1 MPVYSETLEL
11 QRVLL
16 NAYPK
21 SSTWSSAVLTLIIY
35 CLLHGH
41 TLPDALQTAKAL
53 LVKQPDH
60 KETLMALEM
69 AIALASS
76 DNSPSGAIRQL
87 GEGWI
92 AEEALAISVYCVLK
106 TDSLED
112 ALVMAVNHDG
122 DSDSTGAI
130 AGNLAGVIYG
140 IQTMPQKWLSG
151 VELQSEIVGMAQKL
165 LKYREIEG
173 A

>member
-1 MPVYSETLEL
+1 MTLWK
-11 QRVLL
+11 
-16 NAYPK
+16 K
-21 SSTWSSAVLTLIIY
+21 SSIPADKSPPSPMVTQAVPGLSAVLTLIIY

-92 AEEALAISVYCVLK
+92 AEEALAIFCVLC
-106 TDSLED
+106 SESRFSGRC
-112 ALVMAVNHDG
+112 AGDG
-122 DSDSTGAI
+122 G
-130 AGNLAGVIYG
+130 
-140 IQTMPQKWLSG
+140 
-151 VELQSEIVGMAQKL
+151 
-165 LKYREIEG
+165 
-173 A
+173 